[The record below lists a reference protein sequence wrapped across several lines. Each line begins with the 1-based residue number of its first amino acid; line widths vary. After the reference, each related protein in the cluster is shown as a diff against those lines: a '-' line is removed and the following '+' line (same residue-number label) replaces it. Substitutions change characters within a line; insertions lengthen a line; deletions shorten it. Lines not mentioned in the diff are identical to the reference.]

1 MVKRI
6 YAVKAT
12 AFGDPFA
19 SFDRIESAAEVAV
32 RISPDNPESLIVTIP
47 VFKDCDVIESEEE
60 EGDWFMGVEVNG

>member
-19 SFDRIESAAEVAV
+19 SFESIESAAEVAV
-32 RISPDNPESLIVTIP
+32 RICPENPESLIVTIP
-47 VFKDCDVIESEEE
+47 VFKDCDVLDGEEE
-60 EGDWFMGVEVNG
+60 AF